1 MAPPTLNVT
10 KSRDGYA
17 LSWTT
22 EEMLYKHIGHT
33 FQIQYKKDADS
44 WKVRAYARE
53 GAWIGVGGWEKTRRG
68 APTCQGPGSQQ
79 VTGQRKPLR
88 LRGHGPVW
96 SIGLVL
102 SLGGG
107 AKVHRGDVTWP
118 RLTMGP

>member
-53 GAWIGVGGWEKTRRG
+53 GAWIGVGGMGENT
-68 APTCQGPGSQQ
+68 Q
-79 VTGQRKPLR
+79 
-88 LRGHGPVW
+88 
-96 SIGLVL
+96 
-102 SLGGG
+102 GG
-107 AKVHRGDVTWP
+107 ADLPGAWVPAGDRSEEAAETSRTWP
-118 RLTMGP
+118 CVVS